1 MPFEVG
7 DEIGKRYTVK
17 ERLGGGTFG
26 DVYLAWDQRL
36 QRDVAVKVPKDQDMD
51 LERSLEEPRILAKL
65 KHRNINLLWGV
76 EECDGI
82 RFLVL
87 EFADG
92 GNLRKK
98 VGRIGEQ
105 KPLPFEESIDVIKQV
120 SFGLQIAH
128 RKNIFH
134 RDIKPE
140 NILFVAEDN
149 VVEVADFGISKLLE
163 PTEKAMTVAGSRP
176 YMAPEILGK
185 DGGAFYSDIW
195 SLMVM
200 SYELLTRRPPFN
212 SLEETLQKER
222 IEPPSQVKPGLMKQP
237 YYEDIDSLI
246 LDGLNRKVDAR
257 PTIDQA
263 LQRLEEYERKVKIGE
278 KAQDEGG
285 QIPPLV
291 MTDPEMEALLHLR
304 PRRQPF
310 AIKVWVDWGTGGQ
323 TRDIQVVRRDRG
335 YKIGDRITVKFTA
348 DRDCYLTLFDIGTS
362 GAITRIFPN
371 QLHRENFIRA
381 NRVYRIPEDD
391 HGFDYELRDP
401 PGIERLKAIATLQ
414 PIDLTEGYL
423 LSQRNEI
430 FPGMDRQRFL
440 RDIQVTA
447 RKIQGLPEGS
457 WAEDGCAFRVE

>member
-1 MPFEVG
+1 M
-7 DEIGKRYTVK
+7 
-17 ERLGGGTFG
+17 
-26 DVYLAWDQRL
+26 A
-36 QRDVAVKVPKDQDMD
+36 
-51 LERSLEEPRILAKL
+51 SKL
-65 KHRNINLLWGV
+65 PTA
-76 EECDGI
+76 ETYY
-82 RFLVL
+82 
-87 EFADG
+87 
-92 GNLRKK
+92 
-98 VGRIGEQ
+98 
-105 KPLPFEESIDVIKQV
+105 
-120 SFGLQIAH
+120 
-128 RKNIFH
+128 H

-140 NILFVAEDN
+140 NTLFVVEDN
-149 VVEVADFGISKLLE
+149 VVEIADFGISKVLDPAE
-163 PTEKAMTVAGSRP
+163 RAMTVAGSRP
-176 YMAPEILGK
+176 YMASEILEK
-185 DGGAFYSDIW
+185 EGGSLYSDIW

-200 SYELLTRRPPFN
+200 FYELLTRLPVN
-212 SLEETLQKER
+212 SLKETLQKDR
-222 IEPPSQVKPGLMKQP
+222 IEPPSRVNPGLMKQP

-246 LDGLNRKVDAR
+246 LDGLNRKVNAR
-257 PTIDQA
+257 PPIDQA

-285 QIPPLV
+285 HQVPPLV
-291 MTDPEMEALLHLR
+291 MTDPEVEALLYLR

-381 NRVYRIPEDD
+381 KRVYRIPDDD
-391 HGFDYELRDP
+391 HGFDYELSGP
-401 PGIERLKAIATLQ
+401 SGIERLKAIATLQ

-447 RKIQGLPEGS
+447 RRLQDLPEDS